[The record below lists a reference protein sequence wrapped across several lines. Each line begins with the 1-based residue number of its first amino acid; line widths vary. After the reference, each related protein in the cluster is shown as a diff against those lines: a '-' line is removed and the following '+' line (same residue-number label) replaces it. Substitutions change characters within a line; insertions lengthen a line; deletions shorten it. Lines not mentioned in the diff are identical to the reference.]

1 VDAAAA
7 SLNAT
12 RFSDITL
19 VLGGAT
25 PNPTQTPT
33 VPMPATAAVAGGA
46 GQSAAASGDTTET
59 EGTASASASASA
71 SAPVPVPVSVPVPVP
86 VAMTTTTTTTAGPQ
100 QRLPAHKWLL
110 RARSRLFQ
118 SLPLEELDTYAL
130 GEGVTPDLAAVLLRY
145 LYTDQVDLQSMSD
158 TFALR
163 VLAISDVRRQQ
174 HRQT

>member
-1 VDAAAA
+1 
-7 SLNAT
+7 
-12 RFSDITL
+12 
-19 VLGGAT
+19 
-25 PNPTQTPT
+25 
-33 VPMPATAAVAGGA
+33 
-46 GQSAAASGDTTET
+46 
-59 EGTASASASASA
+59 
-71 SAPVPVPVSVPVPVP
+71 
-86 VAMTTTTTTTAGPQ
+86 MTTTTTTTAGPQ